1 MIRLDNVSVEYR
13 LKSERVQA
21 LRDLGGMAEAA
32 AVGYRELEDAGSVAD
47 GLRVLRAAPVDIEA
61 FAAQLPMRRVGK
73 PEDIAAAAAYLAS
86 EEAGYIT
93 GQVIS
98 TNGGR
103 YMGSH

>member
-1 MIRLDNVSVEYR
+1 MIPPGFIDTP
-13 LKSERVQA
+13 
-21 LRDLGGMAEAA
+21 M
-32 AVGYRELEDAGSVAD
+32 
-47 GLRVLRAAPVDIEA
+47 LRAAPIDADA
-61 FAAQLPMRRVGK
+61 FAKSLPMRRIGQ

-86 EEAGYIT
+86 EEASYIT